1 MGGINMKVVELP
13 ILPISVIGSYPKP
26 KWLRE
31 MIKARKR
38 GEIDEAQMEEAFR
51 DAVTAVVKEQEI
63 MGVDIPSDGEMR
75 REEMV
80 EYFAERIEGFKF
92 FGNVRVWGNNY
103 FRKPGIVGPLK
114 WKGPMTVEEFRFL
127 REVSTSLA
135 VKVPITGPYTIADW
149 SYIIYYKNKEEA
161 TFELAKIINKELK
174 SLEEAGATFVQID
187 EPALTTHPEEMEW
200 AVEAINEAVSGIN
213 MKIGLHVCYS
223 DYRILRPYYDR
234 LRVSQ
239 FALEFANRGFS
250 DLEVIKGLNAE
261 LGFGVVDVHN
271 RNIETPES
279 VEAAITKV
287 MNYVKPECLYI
298 NPDCGL
304 KLLPRAIAKE
314 KLRSIKIGTEKVR
327 KKLAQKGIE
336 KIVLTNRK
344 TCNE

>member
-1 MGGINMKVVELP
+1 MKVVELP

>member
-1 MGGINMKVVELP
+1 MKEIELP

-31 MIKARKR
+31 MIKARKK
-38 GEIDEAQMEEAFR
+38 GEIEDSHLEEAYR
-51 DAVTAVVKEQEI
+51 DAVIAVVKEQEL

-80 EYFAERIEGFKF
+80 EYFAEKIEGFKF

-114 WKGPMTVEEFRFL
+114 WKGPMTVDEFKLL
-127 REVSTSLA
+127 REVSSSKA

-149 SYIIYYKNKEEA
+149 SYIIYYRSKEEA

-234 LRVSQ
+234 LKVSQ

-261 LGFGVVDVHN
+261 LGFGVVDVHS
-271 RNIETPES
+271 RNIESPEA
-279 VEAAITKV
+279 VEAAILKV
-287 MNYVKPECLYI
+287 MEYVKPECLYI

-304 KLLPRAIAKE
+304 KLLPRTIARE
-314 KLRSIKIGTEKVR
+314 KLRSIKIGTERVR
-327 KKLAQKGIE
+327 KKLAEKGIT
-336 KIVLTNRK
+336 KTVLTNRIN
-344 TCNE
+344 CSH

>member
-1 MGGINMKVVELP
+1 MKVVELP

-127 REVSTSLA
+127 REVSTSSA